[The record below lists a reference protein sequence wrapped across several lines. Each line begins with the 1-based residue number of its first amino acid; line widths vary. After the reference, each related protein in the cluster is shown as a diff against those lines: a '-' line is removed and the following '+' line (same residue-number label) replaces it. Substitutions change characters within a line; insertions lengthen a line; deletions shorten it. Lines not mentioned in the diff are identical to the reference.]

1 MYINIDE
8 LKIIFSDSLQLMN
21 KSLSASVNNLTL

>member
-21 KSLSASVNNLTL
+21 KRLSASVNNLTL